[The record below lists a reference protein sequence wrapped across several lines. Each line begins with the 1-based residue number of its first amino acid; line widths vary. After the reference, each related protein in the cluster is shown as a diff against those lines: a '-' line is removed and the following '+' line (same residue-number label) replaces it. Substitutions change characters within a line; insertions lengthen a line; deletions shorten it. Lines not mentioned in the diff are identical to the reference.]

1 MKLKRKESSNAGIT
15 LIALIITIVVLLILA
30 VVTIRA
36 VQGDGIITKAKQAS
50 TKYTK
55 AQIDEE
61 VKVLAYNE
69 YLATNGASSAL
80 TLDQINAQDW
90 ITNGSATAVQD
101 ETTGEITITI
111 PTTGETPETIV
122 IPGKIVSTDNIYGK
136 YYGIGS
142 TDYYMEFKENGDAY
156 ATDLDDPTQIYNF
169 TYKYDNGK
177 ITLFSKEDNTE
188 QAEYNY
194 AKIGSNNIAYII
206 ESNGDGE
213 MYTSNGV
220 EGLKPDDAI
229 YSGTINGVEGN
240 LTISNGM
247 GTFKKDNNIEPSQ
260 TGKYVVFNNKMYLA
274 QSGVGIVEVFEISA
288 DGQTLTCVLD
298 SGTLTKQ

>member
-55 AQIDEE
+55 AQIEEE

-101 ETTGEITITI
+101 ETTGKITIAI
-111 PTTGETPETIV
+111 TGTP
-122 IPGKIVSTDNIYGK
+122 VSTDNIYGK
-136 YYGIGS
+136 YYGIES

-288 DGQTLTCVLD
+288 DGQTLTCVFG